1 MKKVVLVVLYCSCFL
16 TNKLVVFL
24 VIVKVLDGLLELILD
39 LVHALL
45 EALDT
50 LTQAT
55 HEFWYLPAAEQQK
68 NNSYNEDNLTCTQI
82 QKTQYSVQFHT

>member
-39 LVHALL
+39 LIHALL

-50 LTQAT
+50 LSQAS
-55 HEFWYLPAAEQQK
+55 HELGNLPATEEQK
-68 NNSYNEDNLTCTQI
+68 DNSYNEDNLTCTQI
-82 QKTQYSVQFHT
+82 QKT

>member
-50 LTQAT
+50 LSQAAHQLGYFPT
-55 HEFWYLPAAEQQK
+55 AKEQK
-68 NNSYNEDNLTCTQI
+68 YNSHNEDNLTCTQI
-82 QKTQYSVQFHT
+82 QKT